1 MVPSDWQRTR
11 SEVESDLRVFRVRR
25 DAAVSPRTGDEHEFV
40 VLESPD
46 WVAVVAL
53 TDDGG
58 LVLVRQFRHGL
69 RRVTLELPGGLVDE
83 GMTPLE
89 AARAELR
96 QETGY
101 GDGEWSELGRLAPLP
116 AVFTNHV
123 HVFLARGVRV
133 LGKPEP
139 DAAEDIT
146 THVVP
151 VAEVRRMVSQG
162 EIVHAPVVAAL
173 FLWELAEG
181 TGGSAALAL
190 GDSRLADGAPAGD
203 PAPEDA
209 AGPSPDA
216 DPGSLRER
224 VMAQLRSH
232 FTATVATV
240 GGPEPADGARAAA
253 YTAADR
259 GAAEAA
265 DSAIGAA
272 AEAGRGAEDATADR
286 HGGRAADAG
295 WPHAAT
301 VFYAVDRRARLVFL
315 SKGDS
320 RHGRHIGAG
329 APVAVTVAREYSDWR
344 DIQGIQV
351 WGWAE
356 PLRGMARTRALALY
370 LSRFTFVSALL
381 EDPRLAARLRG
392 LEVYRVTPRRAALT
406 DNRRGPFGREVLEEL

>member
-1 MVPSDWQRTR
+1 MTPRDWHRTR

-25 DAAVSPRTGDEHEFV
+25 DAAVSPRTGREHEFV

-53 TDDGG
+53 TDDDR

-83 GMTPLE
+83 GMTPEE

-101 GDGEWSELGRLAPLP
+101 GDGEWAELGRLAPLP

-123 HVFLARGVRV
+123 HVFLARGVRL
-133 LGKPEP
+133 LGVPELDP
-139 DAAEDIT
+139 GEDIAT
-146 THVVP
+146 ELVP
-151 VAEVRRMVSQG
+151 VAEVRRMVAQG
-162 EIVHAPVVAAL
+162 EIVHAPVVGAL

-181 TGGSAALAL
+181 IGTSGTALAS
-190 GDSRLADGAPAGD
+190 GPDGAVAAATAPEGG
-203 PAPEDA
+203 PAPDAAA

-216 DPGSLRER
+216 APGSLRDR

-240 GGPEPADGARAAA
+240 GGAEPEPADGARTGADAAA
-253 YTAADR
+253 GADKAA
-259 GAAEAA
+259 GKVGET
-265 DSAIGAA
+265 GL
-272 AEAGRGAEDATADR
+272 
-286 HGGRAADAG
+286 
-295 WPHAAT
+295 PHAAT

-329 APVAVTVAREYSDWR
+329 APVAVTVARDYADWR
-344 DIQGIQV
+344 EIQGVQL
-351 WGWAE
+351 WGRAE
-356 PLRGMARTRALALY
+356 PLRGIARARALAVY
-370 LSRFTFVSALL
+370 LSRFPFVSTLL

-392 LEVYRVTPRRAALT
+392 IEVYRVTPRRAALT
-406 DNRRGPFGREVLEEL
+406 DNRQGPFGREVLEEF